1 MNMIKPARIQK
12 GDTVG
17 VIAPASPP
25 DQEKVKQAL
34 SFFTELGLHYKLGK
48 NIECQYGYLAG
59 SDEERVEDVHSMF
72 LDPSVKAIFSA
83 RGGYGTPRIA
93 TQIDYEIVKNNPKIF
108 WGYSDLTFLH
118 NAFIQKAGLVT
129 FHGPMLSSDLGGD
142 SIDPLTKSRFMQL
155 FDSQSFV
162 YDETISPLVT
172 EIPGE
177 ASGLLIGGNLSLLVS
192 TLGTEFEIDTKDKLL
207 FIEDIHEEPRSVDRM
222 LNQLYMCGKLS
233 DATGILVGN
242 FKECEPSHS
251 LSLTLAEVLQ
261 HYMKLANKPAVSGFQ
276 IGHCTPH
283 VAIPLGTFSK
293 LDASNRKV
301 IIESGVK

>member
-1 MNMIKPARIQK
+1 MNTVKPARLQK

-25 DQEKVKQAL
+25 DQAKIKQAL

-72 LDPSVKAIFSA
+72 SDPSIKAVFSA

-93 TQIDYEIVKNNPKIF
+93 THIDYEIIKNNPKIF

-118 NAFIQKAGLVT
+118 NAFFQKTGLVT
-129 FHGPMLSSDLGGD
+129 FHGPMLSSDLGD
-142 SIDPLTKSRFMQL
+142 ETIDPLTKSRFLQL

-192 TLGTEFEIDTKDKLL
+192 TLGTEFELDTKDKLL
-207 FIEDIHEEPRSVDRM
+207 LIEDIHEEPRSIDRM
-222 LNQLYMCGKLS
+222 LNQLYMSGKLS
-233 DATGILVGN
+233 DAAGILIGD
-242 FKECEPSHS
+242 FKECDTTRS

-261 HYMKLANKPAVSGFQ
+261 HYIKLANKPTVSGFQ

-283 VAIPLGTFSK
+283 VAIPLGTFTK
-293 LDASNRKV
+293 LDASNREV
-301 IIESGVK
+301 TIESGVQ